1 MSLTNHSNPIV
12 EFCTKLINA
21 RGELLRLSK
30 GNTSAPV
37 MIKHEKVRKAFE
49 YAKSINTN
57 DVGWCKFLSKHE
69 ADFRAI
75 MILGNSKIRK
85 PLEEKFNAAYF
96 FTLTTNSLA

>member
-1 MSLTNHSNPIV
+1 MKKTHSNPIV

-21 RGELLRLSK
+21 RGELLRLNK

-37 MIKHEKVRKAFE
+37 MIKHEKVRKAFD

-57 DVGWCKFLSKHE
+57 DVGWCRFLEKHE
-69 ADFRAI
+69 ADLRAI

-85 PLEEKFNAAYF
+85 PLEEKFNKAFYAAIQYKK
-96 FTLTTNSLA
+96 NG

>member
-1 MSLTNHSNPIV
+1 MNLTNHSNPIA

-37 MIKHEKVRKAFE
+37 MIKHERVRKAFE
-49 YAKSINTN
+49 YAVSINTN
-57 DVGWCKFLSKHE
+57 DVGWCRFLEKHE
-69 ADFRAI
+69 ADLRAI

-85 PLEEKFNAAYF
+85 PLEEKFNKAFYYAV
-96 FTLTTNSLA
+96 SQKI

>member
-1 MSLTNHSNPIV
+1 MNLTNHSNPIV

-37 MIKHEKVRKAFE
+37 MIKHERVRKAFE
-49 YAKSINTN
+49 YAVSINTN
-57 DVGWCKFLSKHE
+57 DKGWCAFLSKHE
-69 ADFRAI
+69 ADLRAI

-85 PLEEKFNAAYF
+85 PLEEKFNKAFYYH
-96 FTLTTNSLA
+96 LKNNV